1 MTTSKASPMMS
12 ENLKPCPFCGNGLGQ
27 SMSDTG
33 ESGDPGILV
42 HPHANCIMDGHEVWL
57 DTPEDIAAWNR
68 RSGDADIKLKLRSPE
83 DKEAYYLSIIA
94 DKIRLQTKHTA
105 LLDAVREVRDKLHRG
120 GYAEHVSSRGIA
132 DTLTRIIDESEK
144 QSVTKR
150 VGTGS
155 VTKTVTM
162 TPDE

>member
-1 MTTSKASPMMS
+1 MTDNNWIS
-12 ENLKPCPFCGNGLGQ
+12 
-27 SMSDTG
+27 
-33 ESGDPGILV
+33 V
-42 HPHANCIMDGHEVWL
+42 
-57 DTPEDIAAWNR
+57 
-68 RSGDADIKLKLRSPE
+68 E

-132 DTLTRIIDESEK
+132 DTLTRIIDQHECPPITDIPA
-144 QSVTKR
+144 SVIKR

>member
-1 MTTSKASPMMS
+1 MS
-12 ENLKPCPFCGNGLGQ
+12 DELKPCRDAF
-27 SMSDTG
+27 
-33 ESGDPGILV
+33 E
-42 HPHANCIMDGHEVWL
+42 EWWL
-57 DTPEDIAAWNR
+57 DKYDNGAGLIPAARHYARLGYEAAWNR
-68 RSGDADIKLKLRSPE
+68 RNGDDDIKLKLRSPE